1 LGKVSITEDEL
12 SKGNPTMTKT
22 AIRTTASNTSN
33 LSAVIDA
40 YGELKAM
47 LAELAIK
54 EKALKDAM
62 ADLAPGNYDGEL
74 FRINI
79 FESTRESPDEILK
92 AEFKAVVDEY
102 RETLSRQYLQAH
114 LGETKIRTH
123 KVTVRS
129 GKRVT
134 A

>member
-1 LGKVSITEDEL
+1 
-12 SKGNPTMTKT
+12 MTRLAT
-22 AIRTTASNTSN
+22 RTTATNDTSN

-62 ADLAPGNYDGEL
+62 ADLAPGAYEGEL
-74 FRINI
+74 FRVNI
-79 FESTRESPDEILK
+79 SESSRECPDEILK
-92 AEFKAVVDEY
+92 AEFKAVVEEY

-114 LGETKIRTH
+114 MSETRIRTH
-123 KVTVRS
+123 KVTARS
-129 GKRVT
+129 GSRLMNPK
-134 A
+134 